1 MIVIK
6 SRGLR
11 TALKYLIPFGI
22 IPALVI
28 LGATVF
34 DEKRYLILSLG
45 IAALALVLFMAGIE
59 KKNIGS
65 RRMVI
70 VAVMTALAVFGRFIP
85 LFKPITALCVM
96 AAIYLGA
103 EAGFLCGALSVLIS
117 NIYFG
122 QGPWTP
128 FQMLGFGLIG
138 LFAGYLSRPLM
149 NSRALLILYGVIAGI
164 AYSMMMDVWTVL
176 WYSGGF
182 DGTLYLTAI
191 ASALP
196 FTALYALSN
205 AGFLLLLRKPMG
217 EKLGRIKVKYGV

>member
-1 MIVIK
+1 MTIIK
-6 SRGLR
+6 NQTVRTVLR
-11 TALKYLIPFGI
+11 YVIPFGV

-34 DEKRYLILSLG
+34 DEKRYLIISFG
-45 IAALALVLFMAGIE
+45 VAIASIVLFMTGIE

-65 RRMVI
+65 RRMVM
-70 VAVMTALAVFGRFIP
+70 VAVMTALAVIGRFIP

-96 AAIYLGA
+96 AAMYLGA
-103 EAGFLCGALSVLIS
+103 EAGFLCGALSVLVS

-138 LFAGYLSRPLM
+138 LFAGYLSEPLRK
-149 NSRALLILYGVIAGI
+149 SRVLLIGYGVLAGI

-176 WYSGGF
+176 WYNGSF
-182 DGTLYLTAI
+182 SPALYLTAI
-191 ASALP
+191 VSAIP
-196 FTALYALSN
+196 YTALYAVSN
-205 AGFLLLLRKPMG
+205 VTFLLLLRKPMG
-217 EKLGRIKVKYGV
+217 EKLGRIKLKYGV